1 VTPLVIGHRGASAY
15 RPENTLEAFE
25 LAFRL
30 GADAIEF
37 DVVPTVD
44 GQLIIRHE
52 PELTGT
58 TDVASVPSLADKAR
72 VDEWFSHDLT
82 LSEVKLLHARERLA
96 AERSGSAAFDG
107 QFLVP
112 SLDELLA
119 ADFIAGKTLVLEIKH
134 GDEYLAA
141 GIDLVAMVAKAL
153 AAADWQARGVT
164 LIVEAFDYETL
175 QRAKLAL
182 GSVAQYVYL
191 VEHNEVALWGSP
203 GECLVAATQAGFDGV
218 SFDKRLVTR
227 ELVRQ
232 AHAAGLSILAYTLR
246 AEEAEN
252 SVEEY
257 YAHYIELGLDG
268 LFADHPDLLRQVVDG
283 LA

>member
-1 VTPLVIGHRGASAY
+1 MVIGHRGASAY

-37 DVVPTVD
+37 DVVPTRD

-52 PELTGT
+52 PDLTGT
-58 TDVASVPSLADKAR
+58 TDVASVAELAEKAR

-82 LSEVKLLHARERLA
+82 LSDVKLLRARERLTV
-96 AERSGSAAFDG
+96 ERSGSAAFDG
-107 QFLVP
+107 HFLVP
-112 SLDELLA
+112 SLAELLA
-119 ADFIAGKTLVLEIKH
+119 APFIVGKTLVLEIKH
-134 GDEYLAA
+134 GDEYMAA
-141 GIDLVAMVAKAL
+141 GIDLVAMVTKAL

-164 LIVEAFDYETL
+164 LMIESFDYETL
-175 QRAKLAL
+175 QRAKSAL
-182 GSVAQYVYL
+182 GSIASFVYL

-203 GECLVAATQAGFDGV
+203 AECLLAATGAGFDGV

-232 AHAAGLSILAYTLR
+232 AHSAGLLILAYTLR
-246 AEEAEN
+246 AEEAEA

-257 YAHYIELGLDG
+257 YAHWVELGLDG